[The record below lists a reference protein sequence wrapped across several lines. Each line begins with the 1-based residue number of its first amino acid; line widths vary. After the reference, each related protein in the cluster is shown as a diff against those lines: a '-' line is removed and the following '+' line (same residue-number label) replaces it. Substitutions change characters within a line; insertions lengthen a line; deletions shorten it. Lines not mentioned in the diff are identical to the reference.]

1 MAIITISRQA
11 GSLGDETA
19 RAVAEHLGY
28 EHIEQ
33 YQISKALSSLGFT
46 VSDIDRYDEKKPTI
60 WQTLTMQKELF
71 SYLIRAAIYEFAAR
85 KNVVI
90 VGRGGQVIL
99 KDIPEA
105 LHVRLIAPF
114 SKRFSRLVEQG
125 FDEKKAENTL
135 RQRDR
140 DSSGYLSTYFGS
152 EWDDSDLYDLVIN
165 TRTMTVSEC
174 VDVICT
180 AVGAEKIKSTP
191 QNSEK
196 LYDLALT
203 YKGRAALLKATE
215 SLEWAD
221 LEVENGVAALSG
233 IVGSS
238 EVKRDCEKVISDIQ
252 GIKSVENHLGIR
264 AENKRLF

>member
-11 GSLGDETA
+11 GSLGDETG

-33 YQISKALSSLGFT
+33 FQISKALSSLGFT
-46 VSDIDRYDEKKPTI
+46 ISDIDRYDEKKPTI

-71 SYLIRAAIYEFAAR
+71 SHLIRAAVYEFAAL

-90 VGRGGQVIL
+90 VGRGGQIIL
-99 KDIPEA
+99 KDVPEA
-105 LHVRLIAPF
+105 LHVRLIAPYAI
-114 SKRFSRLVEQG
+114 RLNRLIEQG
-125 FDEKKAENTL
+125 FDEKKAEHTL

-152 EWDDSDLYDLVIN
+152 EWDDSGLYDLVIN
-165 TRTMTVSEC
+165 TRTMTVSES
-174 VDVICT
+174 VDIISAAAG
-180 AVGAEKIKSTP
+180 AVKITSSP
-191 QNSEK
+191 QNSER
-196 LYDLALT
+196 LYDLSLT
-203 YKGRAALLKATE
+203 YKGKAALLKATE

-221 LEVENGVAALSG
+221 LEVEDGVASLSG
-233 IVGSS
+233 IVGST
-238 EVKRDCEKVISDIQ
+238 EVKRNCEKVILKID
-252 GIKSVENHLGIR
+252 GIKSVNNHLGIR